1 MKESCPRISELLERY
16 FDQEVNDEERSL
28 VESHLQD
35 CPSCQDDLKAMEGLR
50 CLMKTPVDE
59 ADSKENFYWVW
70 QKIEREIQQE
80 ETLGWKE
87 SIKRW
92 FDLTPF
98 LRKRVWV
105 PAAAVIAIL
114 LLIITPYLYK
124 KTPSSS
130 DPSVVEYVE
139 SQTYNVMVYESEK
152 GDVTVIWLLEGP
164 GKEGGL
170 PS

>member
-1 MKESCPRISELLERY
+1 MKAPCPRISELLERY
-16 FDQEVNDEERSL
+16 FDQELADEERAL
-28 VESHLQD
+28 VENHLQD
-35 CPSCQDDLKAMEGLR
+35 CPSCREELKAMEGLR
-50 CLMKTPVDE
+50 RLMKTPVDE

-80 ETLGWKE
+80 EKLGWKE

-92 FDLTPF
+92 FNLTPL

-105 PAAAVIAIL
+105 PAAAAMAIL
-114 LLIITPYLYK
+114 LLIITPYFYK

-130 DPSVVEYVE
+130 ETSVVEYVE
-139 SQTYNVMVYESEK
+139 SPTHNVMVYELEK

-164 GKEGGL
+164 GKEGGV
-170 PS
+170 SS